1 MHILY
6 MMSKNSLADPNPEH
20 ESGTAIQEIRRLTKG
35 SEKYNFVDK
44 NIKATLVLVPLF
56 GVHVLVSIVIP
67 FKRLSENVEHFL
79 RTGMLVIGTIYS
91 FYLESKFYR

>member
-1 MHILY
+1 MLR
-6 MMSKNSLADPNPEH
+6 KLN
-20 ESGTAIQEIRRLTKG
+20 T
-35 SEKYNFVDK
+35 VDK
-44 NIKATLVLVPLF
+44 NIEATLVLVPLF

-91 FYLESKFYR
+91 FLFES

>member
-6 MMSKNSLADPNPEH
+6 MMSKNSLADPNPEP
-20 ESGTAIQEIRRLTKG
+20 EQSGTAIQDIRKLTKG
-35 SEKYNFVDK
+35 SVKLNLFHQ
-44 NIKATLVLVPLF
+44 NIQATLVLVPLF

-79 RTGMLVIGTIYS
+79 RTGMLVIGTI
-91 FYLESKFYR
+91 